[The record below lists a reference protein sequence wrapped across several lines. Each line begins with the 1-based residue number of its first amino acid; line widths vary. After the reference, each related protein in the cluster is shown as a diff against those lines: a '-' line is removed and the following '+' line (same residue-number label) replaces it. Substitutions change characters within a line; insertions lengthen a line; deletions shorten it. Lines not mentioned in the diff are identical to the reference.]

1 MSESTTSKRFE
12 RRKFLS
18 AIVTV
23 GATAAVAT
31 ACTSNKRERSSAA
44 PEDPQA
50 GYQETAHIRTYYET
64 ARL

>member
-1 MSESTTSKRFE
+1 VDNKTTTKRFE

-18 AIVTV
+18 AVV
-23 GATAAVAT
+23 AAGATAAVGT
-31 ACTSNKRERSSAA
+31 ACTSNKQAKSSAA

-50 GYQETAHIRTYYET
+50 GYQETAHVRTYYET

>member
-1 MSESTTSKRFE
+1 VNDNTTTKRFE

-18 AIVTV
+18 AVV
-23 GATAAVAT
+23 AASATAAVST
-31 ACTSNKRERSSAA
+31 ACTSDKRAKSSAA

-50 GYQETAHIRTYYET
+50 GYRETAHIRQYYET